1 MTDTP
6 IHTSGK
12 RKTATARATLKE
24 GDGNVTINGHT
35 IEEFTSYTYQLKI
48 KEPLLLAEDTAE
60 DVNIK
65 VNVEGGGV
73 NGQASAVR
81 LAIAKALAEYN
92 EALKD
97 VYEDYDRHLL
107 VADVRRKETRKPNR
121 QGKARSKR
129 QKSYR

>member
-1 MTDTP
+1 MTTP

-24 GDGNVTINGHT
+24 GSGNITVNGKP
-35 IEEFTSYTYQLKI
+35 IEQFTSYTYQLKI
-48 KEPLLLAEDTAE
+48 KEPLLLAEETVE

-81 LAIAKALAEYN
+81 LAMAKALAEYN
-92 EALKD
+92 EALQD

>member
-24 GDGNVTINGHT
+24 GDGDITINGHT

-81 LAIAKALAEYN
+81 LAIAKAMAEYN

>member
-1 MTDTP
+1 MTTP

-24 GDGNVTINGHT
+24 GSGNITVNGKP
-35 IEEFTSYTYQLKI
+35 IEQFTSYTYQLKI
-48 KEPLLLAEDTAE
+48 KEPLLLAEETVE

-81 LAIAKALAEYN
+81 LAMAKALAEYN
-92 EALKD
+92 DALQD
-97 VYEDYDRHLL
+97 VYEEYDRHLL

>member
-12 RKTATARATLKE
+12 RKTATARATLT
-24 GDGNVTINGHT
+24 DGNGNITINGHT

-48 KEPLLLAEDTAE
+48 KEPLLLAEETAE

-73 NGQASAVR
+73 NGQASAAR
-81 LAIAKALAEYN
+81 LAIAKAMAEYN

>member
-12 RKTATARATLKE
+12 RKTAIARATLSE
-24 GDGNVTINGHT
+24 GDGNITVNGHSL
-35 IEEFTSYTYQLKI
+35 EEFTSYTYQLKI
-48 KEPLLLAEDTAE
+48 KEPILLGEDTFE

-65 VNVEGGGV
+65 VNVDGGGI

-81 LAIAKALAEYN
+81 LAVARALAEYN